1 MLISRIG
8 IFQLISLYVVKSCK
22 GINLNT
28 SCETCI
34 VPLPK
39 NNRARKKFVSI
50 YFLQFNNYSWLSN
63 GPMTRKVSLHTTPGG
78 ATIISGGTIA
88 SAE

>member
-1 MLISRIG
+1 MALIDLS
-8 IFQLISLYVVKSCK
+8 QSISIQEVKSCK

-39 NNRARKKFVSI
+39 NNKTLKKFVSI
-50 YFLQFNNYSWLSN
+50 YFLQFNNSSWLSN

-78 ATIISGGTIA
+78 ATIISGGIIA